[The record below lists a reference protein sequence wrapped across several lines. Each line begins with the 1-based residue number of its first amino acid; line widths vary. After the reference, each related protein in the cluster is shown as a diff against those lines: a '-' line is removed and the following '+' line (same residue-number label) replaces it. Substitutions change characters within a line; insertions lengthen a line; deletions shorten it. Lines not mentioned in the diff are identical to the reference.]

1 MRLVEQIRG
10 QLVGLQVCCIFV
22 YISLDLFVL
31 LENLFDKF
39 VILLLDHKIL
49 DPAVLLHD
57 LAVFLLRIL
66 HLIFQPEQLLL
77 LPLGTLVQL
86 LQLPLLLLDHR
97 LALLALAFYALLV
110 LNQFLELLLQLVLLL
125 GQTGDF
131 TETGLWQRV

>member
-1 MRLVEQIRG
+1 
-10 QLVGLQVCCIFV
+10 
-22 YISLDLFVL
+22 
-31 LENLFDKF
+31 
-39 VILLLDHKIL
+39 LLLDHKIL

-66 HLIFQPEQLLL
+66 HLIFQSEQLLL

>member
-66 HLIFQPEQLLL
+66 HLIFQSEQLLL